1 MARFPTLSE
10 ARLRSPLLIFVLTA
24 AAASL
29 SAQAPDSAQAA
40 TPPDAAATSAPAT
53 PAVPPTV
60 LIGMNEDQ
68 VMTILGRPVSVVQA
82 GSKKVYSYRS
92 LKVTFLDG
100 KVLEI
105 RDAVRTESADD
116 EVLRD
121 RVSIPVLPL
130 EVGFGAAAIALISF
144 MLGRRERRPAATA
157 SSGKFPVQQAQPA
170 WQASSSRSGAQP
182 LKNAEPPSDFLDRLR
197 DLEMLRYLGVLTS
210 EEFEEE
216 KEKLGTPY

>member
-10 ARLRSPLLIFVLTA
+10 ARLRSPLLILVLTT

-29 SAQAPDSAQAA
+29 TAQALDPPQAA
-40 TPPDAAATSAPAT
+40 TPPGTAAPAA
-53 PAVPPTV
+53 PLAVPPTV

-82 GSKKVYSYRS
+82 GSKKVYSYRA

-100 KVLEI
+100 KVLEL

-130 EVGFGAAAIALISF
+130 EIGFGAAAIALISF
-144 MLGRRERRPAATA
+144 MLGRRERRPVTATT
-157 SSGKFPVQQAQPA
+157 GKFQAQQAP
-170 WQASSSRSGAQP
+170 RGTQP
-182 LKNAEPPSDFLDRLR
+182 LKTAEPPSDFLDRLR

-216 KEKLGTPY
+216 KEKLGSPY

>member
-1 MARFPTLSE
+1 
-10 ARLRSPLLIFVLTA
+10 
-24 AAASL
+24 
-29 SAQAPDSAQAA
+29 
-40 TPPDAAATSAPAT
+40 
-53 PAVPPTV
+53 
-60 LIGMNEDQ
+60 
-68 VMTILGRPVSVVQA
+68 MTILGRPISVVQA

-130 EVGFGAAAIALISF
+130 EIGFGAAAIALISF
-144 MLGRRERRPAATA
+144 TLGRRERRPATV
-157 SSGKFPVQQAQPA
+157 STGKFPAQQAQPA
-170 WQASSSRSGAQP
+170 WQASSSRSGAPP

-216 KEKLGTPY
+216 KEKLGSPY